1 MARRKGAKRTTD
13 ADLGPAPQQVALP
26 APERIVDAEDVI
38 DIRPI
43 HDVTTGKRKVLT
55 LPADLCRRLG
65 IREGT
70 PLRIVEYEGRF
81 EVTPMRLVPAIDDP
95 AEALE
100 ALVARITPE
109 NIHGEFDTGPAV
121 GQESW

>member
-1 MARRKGAKRTTD
+1 MARRKGAKPIRV
-13 ADLGPAPQQVALP
+13 ADSGPAPQQVAIP
-26 APERIVDAEDVI
+26 ATERMVNTEDVV
-38 DIRPI
+38 DIHPI
-43 HDVTTGKRKVLT
+43 HDVTT
-55 LPADLCRRLG
+55 DLCRRLG

-81 EVTPMRLVPAIDDP
+81 EVTPMRLVPAIDNP
-95 AEALE
+95 AEGLE
-100 ALVARITPE
+100 VLVAGITPE

>member
-1 MARRKGAKRTTD
+1 MARRKGAKPIRV
-13 ADLGPAPQQVALP
+13 ADSGPAPQQVAIP
-26 APERIVDAEDVI
+26 ATERMVNTEDVV
-38 DIRPI
+38 DIHPI

-81 EVTPMRLVPAIDDP
+81 EVTPMRLVPAIDNP
-95 AEALE
+95 AEGLE
-100 ALVARITPE
+100 VLVAGITPE